1 MTTPKTVPAV
11 KALALLLAGM
21 TLTSHWLF
29 AGNVEGVET
38 SAATKF
44 KPLAPMTFAAD
55 DNSTLPTVTVNPA
68 VTCQTIVGFG
78 GAFTESSATVLNQI
92 PKAKRAEVLSAYFS
106 PTAGA
111 GYTLCRVPIGSCDF
125 ALSSYSYDETPG
137 DKTLANFSI
146 AHDKTALIPMIKDA
160 MAVPGAK
167 FQLLASPW
175 TPPSWMTTKGRLVA
189 GQNHLARPF
198 YDVYANYLA
207 RYVKDYAAEG
217 VAISY
222 MTVQNESWN
231 DSGAWETTQF
241 QPPETASFVKVL
253 GPAFAENNIQTKIM
267 IYDHN
272 KGANDKGEN
281 QIKYYVDHVY
291 SDAEAR
297 KYIWGVG
304 FHWYGA
310 TQTDPFTDMKV
321 THEAYPEQ
329 HLIHTE
335 ACAEGGPHPN
345 DYAVG
350 EHYGH
355 DILGCLNNWTEGW
368 IDWNLVLD
376 TTGGPNHAHNLCS
389 APILADT
396 AGGTLLY
403 NPSYYYMAH
412 FSRYFRPGAVVI
424 STTSSDPTLEAVTCK
439 NPDGKFAMVVLNRT
453 DNPINFKINDGGQ
466 VVKPTITAHSIMT
479 LVF

>member
-1 MTTPKTVPAV
+1 MNTRKLPSTMKTF
-11 KALALLLAGM
+11 ALLLAGV
-21 TLTSHWLF
+21 TLATHCSL
-29 AGNVEGVET
+29 AGNVEGVE
-38 SAATKF
+38 SSSSVKF
-44 KPLAPMTFAAD
+44 KPLTPMTFGAD
-55 DNSTLPTVTVNPA
+55 DNSAVPSITVNPA
-68 VTCQTIVGFG
+68 VTYQTIIGFG
-78 GAFTESSATVLNQI
+78 GAFTESSATVLNMI

-111 GYTLCRVPIGSCDF
+111 GYTLCRTPIGSCDF
-125 ALSSYSYDETPG
+125 ALSSYSYDETAG
-137 DKTLANFSI
+137 DKSLNNFSI

-175 TPPSWMTTKGRLVA
+175 TPPSWMTTKGKLVA
-189 GQNHLARPF
+189 GQNHLNKSF
-198 YDVYANYLA
+198 YGPYADYLA
-207 RYVKDYAAEG
+207 KYVKAYAGEG
-217 VAISY
+217 LNISY

-241 QPPETASFVKVL
+241 QPPETAAFVKVL
-253 GPAFAENNIQTKIM
+253 GPVFASNNIQTKIM

-272 KGANDKGEN
+272 KGLNDKGEN

-297 KYIWGVG
+297 KYIWGIA
-304 FHWYGA
+304 FHWYGK

-321 THEAYPEQ
+321 THAAYPEQ

-335 ACAEGGPHPN
+335 ACQEGGPHPN
-345 DYAVG
+345 DYGVG

-396 AGGTLLY
+396 ASGNLLY

-424 STTSSDPTLEAVTCK
+424 GTTSSDPTLEAVACK

-453 DNPINFKINDGGQ
+453 DKSVDFKIKDGGQ
-466 VVKPTITAHSIMT
+466 VVKPTISAHSIMT